1 MLGIVIPAY
10 NRSDCLREALNSLT
24 CQTNKKFFAVVVD
37 DCSTEDIQSVVDEFD
52 NKLHTVYLRQET
64 NQGPG
69 AARQRGL
76 DWVAEHNM
84 DLIMFMDS
92 DDLLFPNAV
101 DRLTREINRGMRD
114 IVSSGIYQ
122 EEKLNSG
129 FNLPAD
135 NKTWLH
141 GKIYR
146 TKYLINNNIKFP
158 NIRTNEDLAFNLKA
172 ILFTKKAGYIKE
184 NLYLFRE
191 DSRSITRNKE
201 EANYKQI
208 FSSDNI
214 LAIYDAVKFFQ
225 DKNLS
230 MPNQLKIDIVGL
242 YNAYQIGLYLYGDLD
257 DNTKSTMKY
266 LIKTPEMQEVFNDP
280 KILTYYTGIPKQMA
294 SYKGEIFWFKQ
305 TFKDWL
311 EEMSK

>member
-37 DCSTEDIQSVVDEFD
+37 DCSTEDIQSVVNEFND
-52 NKLHTVYLRQET
+52 KLHTVYLRQET

-76 DWVAEHNM
+76 EWVSEHNM

-92 DDLLFPNAV
+92 DDMLYPNAV
-101 DRLTREINRGMRD
+101 DRLTREINRGMKD
-114 IVSSGIYQ
+114 VVSSGIYQ
-122 EEKLNSG
+122 EEKLKSG
-129 FNLPAD
+129 FNLPAN

-146 TKYLINNNIKFP
+146 TKYLINNNINFP

-172 ILFTKKAGYIKE
+172 ILFTKKAGYIEE
-184 NLYLFRE
+184 NLYLFRD

-201 EANYKQI
+201 EKNYHKI
-208 FSSDNI
+208 FSYDHI

-225 DKNLS
+225 EKNIA
-230 MPNQLKIDIVGL
+230 MPEQLKVDIISL
-242 YNAYQIGLYLYGDLD
+242 YNAYQIGLCLYENL
-257 DNTKSTMKY
+257 NEEICLITKQM
-266 LIKTPEMQEVFNDP
+266 IKLSEIQEIFNNP
-280 KILTYYTGIPKQMA
+280 KLLKYYTGIPKQIMVH
-294 SYKGEIFWFKQ
+294 KGEVFWFKQ
-305 TFKDWL
+305 TFKDWI

>member
-24 CQTNKKFFAVVVD
+24 CQTNKKFFVVVVD
-37 DCSTEDIQSVVDEFD
+37 DCSTEDIQSVVNEFD
-52 NKLHTVYLRQET
+52 NKLHTVYLRQEI

-76 DWVAEHNM
+76 DWVSKHNM

-114 IVSSGIYQ
+114 VVSSGIYQ
-122 EEKLNSG
+122 EERLKSG

-135 NKTWLH
+135 NRTWLH

-146 TKYLINNNIKFP
+146 TKYLTNNNINFP

-172 ILFTKKAGYIKE
+172 ILFTQKAAYIEE
-184 NLYLFRE
+184 NLYLFRD

-201 EANYKQI
+201 EKNYKRI
-208 FSSDNI
+208 FSSDYI
-214 LAIYDAVKFFQ
+214 LAIYDTVKFFQ
-225 DKNLS
+225 EKN
-230 MPNQLKIDIVGL
+230 MPLPEQIKVDTVGL

-257 DNTKSTMKY
+257 ENIKAVMKY
-266 LIKTPEMQEVFNDP
+266 LVQMSEMQEIFNNP
-280 KILTYYTGIPKQMA
+280 KLLKHYIGIPKQMA
-294 SYKGEIFWFKQ
+294 EYKGEIFWFKQ
-305 TFKDWL
+305 TFKEWL